1 MDLKKFVLEGNPVCR
16 KEAVIVGD
24 HFRITMLTTALIRF
38 EYSEDGGFEDRA
50 TQMVCNRDFP
60 VPEFRVSDGGEELHI
75 YTKDLE
81 IHYDRQKFSP
91 SGLMIRVAG
100 GKASE
105 RVWHYGDEPKDL
117 LGTARTLDEADG
129 EIPLSHGIMS
139 RNGFSVLDDS
149 HTMAMGEDGMVEPRQ
164 GNRADF
170 YFFGYGHRYVEC
182 LQDFYRLCGKTPL
195 LPRYTFGNWWSR
207 YHKYTETEYKE
218 LVERFEKEEVPFSV
232 AVVDMDWHLVEDVP
246 PVYGSGWT
254 GYTWNKKFFPNP
266 PEFMDWLHK
275 HGYKITLN
283 VHPADGVRAYE
294 EAYPRVA
301 EKMGIDPASK
311 EPVLFDMTD
320 PKFIETYFE
329 ELHHPMEEEGVDF
342 WWLDWQ
348 QGTVTKVPG
357 LDPLWMLNHYH
368 YLDSKWKGKRALTFS
383 RYAGPG
389 SHRYPVGFSGDTFI
403 TWESLKFQ
411 PYFTANASNIGF
423 GWWSHDIGG
432 HMFGY
437 RDDELTARWV
447 QLGVFSPMNRLHSTD
462 NPFNGK
468 EPWKYNQIVE
478 TVMKNFLKLRH
489 KLVPYLYTMNYRSYQ
504 EDLPLVEPMYYEY
517 PEAPEAYEVKNQYF
531 FGDQLMVAA
540 VTTPRVKDLNVAKT
554 AVWLPDGVW
563 YDIYTG
569 LRYEGGRMVDMYR
582 TLDSIPVLAKAGG
595 ILVMTDEIRGTEAE
609 KNPESLNIRVFP
621 GADGSFRLY
630 EDDNETC
637 AYENGACVF
646 TEMDYKEKDQAVFTI
661 HPAQGKTELIPAK
674 RAYTVEFCNFAKT
687 GTDTVKVL
695 VNGAETEAA
704 VKYEE
709 KLQKIC
715 VEVEADTAAEVQI
728 ILAGEVADNR
738 IEKRIFDFLNQAE
751 ISFVLKDRLYQL
763 ITAGKKLPVLLSEL
777 QSMELDKDLYGALME
792 ILTA

>member
-1 MDLKKFVLEGNPVCR
+1 MNLKKFVLEGNPVCR

-432 HMFGY
+432 HMLGY
-437 RDDELTARWV
+437 KDDEMTARWT
-447 QLGVFSPMNRLHSTD
+447 QYGIFSPIMRLHSSCSD
-462 NPFNGK
+462 FNGK
-468 EPWKYNQIVE
+468 EPWRFKKE
-478 TVMKNFLKLRH
+478 TEVVMEEALRERH
-489 KLVPYLYTMNYRSYQ
+489 RMMPYLYTMNYRSYQ

-517 PEAPEAYEVKNQYF
+517 PEAPEAYAVKNQYF

-540 VTTPRVKDLNVAKT
+540 VTTPRVKGLNVAKT

-646 TEMDYKEKDQAVFTI
+646 TEMDYKEKDQGVFTI

-674 RAYTVEFCNFAKT
+674 RTYTVEFCNFAKT

-695 VNGAETEAA
+695 VNGEETEAA

-751 ISFVLKDRLYQL
+751 IGFVLKDRLYQL

-777 QSMELDKDLYGALME
+777 QSMELEKDLYGALME